1 MNGWSQKQEW
11 PAFLSLFLHS
21 PQTTALERS
30 CAPDLQSQVWTGLPG
45 GTMTLDAPASELPSF
60 AGGALFGDTEL
71 QPLQGPG
78 AIWGT
83 T

>member
-1 MNGWSQKQEW
+1 MDGLKNRSGQLS
-11 PAFLSLFLHS
+11 FLSSYTLPRPPHLRD
-21 PQTTALERS
+21 PVRLT
-30 CAPDLQSQVWTGLPG
+30 CSQVWTGLPG

-78 AIWGT
+78 AIWGAI
-83 T
+83 